1 MKNTKFMKL
10 AEAEKRARLL
20 MVINKKVNGRLGK
33 NELEKIINMIDVDV
47 QYSIL
52 VISDAKEMA
61 SEITLAD

>member
-1 MKNTKFMKL
+1 MKL